1 MTSLTHELRL
11 MQNPALG
18 AVLLLRFAKAYATA
32 HPEHQAAPLPLL
44 FLVLPAVWHEP
55 TATQIIS
62 TQQGSGLRA
71 FAAKFT
77 ESRPPQLDVL
87 LDLHERARRWRPKS
101 REAMRMAMA
110 VGLLRIGTDGRAI
123 PGSQEW
129 PNVSQPSTAKTMSN
143 AVEKFAGWCAPLTL
157 HEISL
162 ALHVKF

>member
-1 MTSLTHELRL
+1 

-18 AVLLLRFAKAYATA
+18 AVLLSRFVKAYVAA

-55 TATQIIS
+55 TATQIGS
-62 TQQGSGLRA
+62 TQQRSGLRA

-87 LDLHERARRWRPKS
+87 LDLHERARRWRSKS
-101 REAMRMAMA
+101 REAMRVAIA
-110 VGLLRIGTDGRAI
+110 TGLLRVGTDGRAI
-123 PGSQEW
+123 TGSQEW
-129 PNVSQPSTAKTMSN
+129 PIDSQPLKAKVMSN